1 MQEPE
6 KEKELA
12 KSLTSEAV
20 IEHQSG
26 QCLWDLHLKHY
37 VRLREK
43 ASAIIMYIHKS
54 MKIS

>member
-6 KEKELA
+6 KEKEVA
-12 KSLTSEAV
+12 KSLTSVAV
-20 IEHQSG
+20 TEHQSG
-26 QCLWDLHLKHY
+26 QFLWDLHLKHY

-43 ASAIIMYIHKS
+43 ASAINMYVHKS